1 MWLTL
6 RFMCLYHSWCD
17 FVRCLQ
23 TGKARKTS
31 YSMRSLEQRT
41 CFEMLN
47 VDGWSLLSSPFPFS
61 WSSIFNGIVRSS
73 ISQASSVL
81 MAYSLNLSWLF
92 LWIVGA
98 LPICAFLQIENKEI
112 FVPSSGS
119 SYFVVFDDRGGCWA
133 PKTGLKD
140 RESWWSDC
148 LPDETTHRPGT
159 LCSIFQGVCWVLPV
173 MSKPTSTT
181 FC

>member
-6 RFMCLYHSWCD
+6 RFMCLYHSRCD
-17 FVRCLQ
+17 FIRCLQ
-23 TGKARKTS
+23 KGKARKTS
-31 YSMRSLEQRT
+31 PSLVSLEQRT

-81 MAYSLNLSWLF
+81 LAYSLNLSWLF
-92 LWIVGA
+92 LLIVGA
-98 LPICAFLQIENKEI
+98 LPMCGFLHIEHKEI
-112 FVPSSGS
+112 VFASSTS

-133 PKTGLKD
+133 PNTGLKG
-140 RESWWSDC
+140 RESRWSDC
-148 LPDETTHRPGT
+148 LSDEKTHRPGT
-159 LCSIFQGVCWVLPV
+159 VCSVFQEVCCVLPD